1 MKSTFRGDTIAHM
14 LVVERLKSVNDANF
28 AAVWQLYEHAFPLS
42 EQRPYAYQALAM
54 QDRQDF
60 VCLHL
65 SDVCG
70 FVGLLFYWNL
80 SHCLYVEH
88 LAIMEGR
95 RGQGLGSR
103 ALRYVHSLGLPVV
116 LEIEKVVDA
125 PTHQRLLFYERCG
138 YCRLPFAHVQM
149 PFAPQLPPVPMELL
163 SFPYAMT
170 ETEVLRF
177 KAFLET
183 TIMRYRERSVDS

>member
-1 MKSTFRGDTIAHM
+1 M

-125 PTHQRLLFYERCG
+125 PTHQRLLFVRPTRYAHCG
-138 YCRLPFAHVQM
+138 ESPRGAAMMRNPRPEEQLRGGNEPWKRKFEGKSRL
-149 PFAPQLPPVPMELL
+149 
-163 SFPYAMT
+163 
-170 ETEVLRF
+170 
-177 KAFLET
+177 
-183 TIMRYRERSVDS
+183 